1 MDRDKNRSELIRLRK
16 LARLT
21 QGEMAKA
28 MGMSRSNYAN
38 FESNERYVVK
48 ESILARARHIT
59 GAGGVFQL
67 EPSTTGSIRVY
78 GSIKADD
85 GEVSYSEMDEL
96 LSVPIQFV
104 RPNCSGVV
112 VHGDSAHPYL
122 QPGDIAIFADNPH
135 PKVGKF
141 IAARPLDGGDPIVKV
156 VAVDAHRYLLRSAN
170 PAYNDLPIEQF
181 QILGVL
187 IGIYTADGELA
198 IGPVPSDIG
207 PDYLKDRLSNRLE

>member
-1 MDRDKNRSELIRLRK
+1 M
-16 LARLT
+16 
-21 QGEMAKA
+21 
-28 MGMSRSNYAN
+28 
-38 FESNERYVVK
+38 
-48 ESILARARHIT
+48 
-59 GAGGVFQL
+59 
-67 EPSTTGSIRVY
+67 
-78 GSIKADD
+78 
-85 GEVSYSEMDEL
+85 
-96 LSVPIQFV
+96 
-104 RPNCSGVV
+104 
-112 VHGDSAHPYL
+112 

-198 IGPVPSDIG
+198 IGPVPSGIG